1 MKILFLSHAYNK
13 SFISFLKTKGTV
25 VWISEKLD
33 KHTIINFD
41 WVVSYGYKHILSKEI
56 LENSKNQIINLH
68 ISFLP
73 YNRGAD
79 PNYWSF
85 KENTPKGVSIHFID
99 KGIDTG
105 PLLIQKEC
113 TFDKYHT
120 LKSSYYLL
128 KETIEN
134 LFFDNFDNIINGK
147 IIPKPQKGAGSM
159 HYKKDLLKP
168 LNYNINIKEI

>member
-1 MKILFLSHAYNK
+1 MKILFLSHTYNK

-79 PNYWSF
+79 PN
-85 KENTPKGVSIHFID
+85 
-99 KGIDTG
+99 
-105 PLLIQKEC
+105 
-113 TFDKYHT
+113 
-120 LKSSYYLL
+120 
-128 KETIEN
+128 
-134 LFFDNFDNIINGK
+134 
-147 IIPKPQKGAGSM
+147 
-159 HYKKDLLKP
+159 
-168 LNYNINIKEI
+168 